1 MRRTTCTVL
10 ALAFAAVGALGCGSD
25 DDDTAS
31 GGAGT
36 GASGSGAS
44 GNGGSGAT
52 GASGSGAAGAS
63 GGSGGEASG
72 GAGGG
77 SASGGAGGAGGGGD
91 ADAQADI
98 MGTMNN
104 NITGT
109 ATFTVNGDQV
119 TLSVT
124 MSGVDEDGNHGFH
137 IHENGDCGDMGN
149 AAGTHWNPEGNP
161 HGAFDDGGHLGD
173 VGNIAISGGAGTLSV
188 STELWTV
195 GGGGE
200 TDVIGRA
207 VMLHAD
213 EDSQQPDANP
223 GGRIACGVI
232 QAAN

>member
-10 ALAFAAVGALGCGSD
+10 ALAFVAVSAIGCGSD

-31 GGAGT
+31 GGAGS

-44 GNGGSGAT
+44 GSGGSGAT
-52 GASGSGAAGAS
+52 GGSGAASSGGA
-63 GGSGGEASG
+63 GSGGEASG

-77 SASGGAGGAGGGGD
+77 SASGGAGGAGGGAD
-91 ADAQADI
+91 ADAEANI
-98 MGTMNN
+98 MDTMGG
-104 NITGT
+104 NIAGT
-109 ATFTVNGDQV
+109 ATFTVDGDQITLTVNV
-119 TLSVT
+119 T
-124 MSGVDEDGNHGFH
+124 GVEEDGNHGFH

-161 HGAFDDGGHLGD
+161 HGALDDGGHLGD
-173 VGNIAISGGAGTLSV
+173 VGNISISGGSGTLTV
-188 STELWTV
+188 TTDLWTV
-195 GGGGE
+195 GGGAE

-207 VMLHAD
+207 VMVHAD